1 MKNQMGLIA
10 KLWCGKK
17 QKQNTEV
24 EDKNNR
30 KYPVWRTVRNKDCKD
45 VKSALVTHETIKSS
59 LKYALLEVSEWR
71 WENGVKTW
79 TCRSAKFNIP

>member
-30 KYPVWRTVRNKDCKD
+30 KYPV
-45 VKSALVTHETIKSS
+45 
-59 LKYALLEVSEWR
+59 
-71 WENGVKTW
+71 
-79 TCRSAKFNIP
+79 